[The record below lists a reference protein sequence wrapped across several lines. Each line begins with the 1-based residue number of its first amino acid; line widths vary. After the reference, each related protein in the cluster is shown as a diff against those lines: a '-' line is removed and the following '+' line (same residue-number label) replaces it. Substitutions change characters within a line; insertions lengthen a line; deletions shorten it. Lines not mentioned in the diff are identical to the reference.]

1 MTDSFGKIDKDI
13 KYYDKQCVKAGNLL
27 IASIPLLWAFPP
39 EHFDF
44 ILFVGITFYSVIY
57 LSGIKSTKTFKHR
70 YKESLKEF
78 KKTDRFKALSKY
90 QKQKC
95 LSLAMKKIE
104 ETAFWY
110 TFNKRPDFYFIKLI
124 LLYTMFIKTD
134 FDNLTL
140 LFFQLIQL

>member
-27 IASIPLLWAFPP
+27 IASISLLWAFPP

-70 YKESLKEF
+70 YKESLKEL
-78 KKTDRFKALSKY
+78 KKLTALKRCQNTKSKN
-90 QKQKC
+90 
-95 LSLAMKKIE
+95 A
-104 ETAFWY
+104 
-110 TFNKRPDFYFIKLI
+110 
-124 LLYTMFIKTD
+124 
-134 FDNLTL
+134 
-140 LFFQLIQL
+140 